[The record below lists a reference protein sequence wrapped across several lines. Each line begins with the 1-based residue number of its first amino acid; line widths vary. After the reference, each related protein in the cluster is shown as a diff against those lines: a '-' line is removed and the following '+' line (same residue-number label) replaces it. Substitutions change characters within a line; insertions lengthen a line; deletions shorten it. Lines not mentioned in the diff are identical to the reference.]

1 LRRADPSSTIIVQ
14 TSDSDGSMVGGL
26 GMIVWSVKPPPKVL
40 QTVLGAVAIVV
51 IVLLGLAYG
60 NPSGQCTPACGR
72 ATPAPSQSPS
82 PHPTNAPRTPPTP
95 KR

>member
-1 LRRADPSSTIIVQ
+1 
-14 TSDSDGSMVGGL
+14 
-26 GMIVWSVKPPPKVL
+26 MIVWSVKPPPKVL

-82 PHPTNAPRTPPTP
+82 PHPTNAARTPPTP
-95 KR
+95 KRQVRFCICE